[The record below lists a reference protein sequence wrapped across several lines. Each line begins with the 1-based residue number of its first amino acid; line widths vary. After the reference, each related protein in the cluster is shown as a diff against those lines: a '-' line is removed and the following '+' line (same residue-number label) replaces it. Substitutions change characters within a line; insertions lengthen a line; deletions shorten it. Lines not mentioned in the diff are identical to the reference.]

1 MGENKRQNRLW
12 YLDGAMGTML
22 QSAGLETGRAP
33 EGLNLSDP
41 ELIIKVHRAYLDAGA
56 QIIYANT
63 FGANRE
69 KLEHEGLSVL
79 ETVEAGV
86 ACAKRAVDAFCQDNP
101 QAERPRIAL
110 DIGPIG
116 QLLEPYGTL
125 AFESAYDIFR
135 EIILAGQ
142 AADLIVFE
150 TMTDLYEVKAGVLAA
165 KENSEKPVFVTMT
178 FEPNHRT
185 FTGCSVD
192 AMCAVLE
199 GLGVDALGVNCS
211 LGPEELYPIV
221 QEISKVTALP
231 LIVKANA
238 GLPDPE
244 TGVYSITPEQ
254 FAVQMA
260 RFVPLGVC
268 YLGGCCGTRPDSI
281 KHLICETQDKI
292 PPMREV
298 ARRTVVCTPTETV
311 VVDGVRVIGERI
323 NPTGKKRFQQA
334 LREGDLDY
342 VLAQAVEQADA
353 GAHILDVNV
362 GLPGLDEP
370 EMMVRVVKAIQSVTD
385 LPLQIDSS
393 NSDALAA
400 GLRVVNGK
408 AIVNSVNGE
417 QEVLARVLPIVKKYG
432 AAVIGLAMDQN
443 GIPATAEERFAIAE
457 RILKA
462 ALSYGIPKEDVFID
476 CLTLTISAE
485 QDKAV
490 ETLRAMEMVRDRL
503 GLHCTLGVSNISFGL
518 PNRTLITTS
527 FLTLAMASGLDL
539 PIVNPNTAAIMDTI
553 RAFNVLYNRDRNA
566 EAYIAAYTQ
575 EKEPVQVVASETA
588 GEQTTLPRAVEKG
601 LKDEARRLTVQLL
614 AQGKAELDIV
624 NELLIPALDV
634 VGGRF
639 ERGEIFLP
647 QLINSAGAAQEA
659 FEIIRTEMAKKGT
672 TTVSKGTVI
681 VATVKGDIHD
691 IGKNIVKTIVENYGY
706 RVIDLGRDV
715 PIETVVQT
723 AIQEDVHLIGL
734 SALMTTTLANMEE
747 TIRALRAS
755 GHPCKIWVGGAV
767 LTPEYAQKMGADFY
781 ARDARES
788 VDICKEVLG

>member
-1 MGENKRQNRLW
+1 MERTLC

-22 QSAGLETGRAP
+22 QKAGLETGRAP
-33 EGLNLSDP
+33 EMLNLTDP
-41 ELIIKVHRAYLDAGA
+41 EQIVRVHQAYLEAGA
-56 QIIYANT
+56 QIVYANT

-69 KLEHEGLSVL
+69 KLAREGL
-79 ETVEAGV
+79 ETEQTVRAGVDCARKAVEAF
-86 ACAKRAVDAFCQDNP
+86 CAAHPDAP
-101 QAERPRIAL
+101 RPRVAL

-125 AFESAYDIFR
+125 PFEQAYEIFR
-135 EIILAGQ
+135 EVIVAGNQ
-142 AADLIVFE
+142 ADLIVFE

-165 KENSEKPVFVTMT
+165 KENSDKPIFVTMT

-199 GLGVDALGVNCS
+199 GLGVDAIGVNCS
-211 LGPEELYPIV
+211 LGPVELYPIV
-221 QEISKVTALP
+221 QEMSRLTALP

-244 TGVYSITPEQ
+244 TGAYSITPEA
-254 FAVQMA
+254 FAQEMA
-260 RFVPLGVC
+260 KFTELGAC
-268 YLGGCCGTRPDSI
+268 YLGGCCGTAPEFIRE
-281 KHLICETQDKI
+281 LVQQTRDKQ
-292 PPMREV
+292 PAQREIT
-298 ARRTVVCTPTETV
+298 RRTVVCTPTETV

-334 LREGDLDY
+334 LRDGDLDY
-342 VLAQAVEQADA
+342 ILAQAVEQADA

-362 GLPGLDEP
+362 GLPGIDEAQT
-370 EMMVRVVKAIQSVTD
+370 MIKVVKAIQSVTD

-393 NSDALAA
+393 NVDALEA

-417 QEVLARVLPIVKKYG
+417 PEVLARVLPIVKKYG

-443 GIPATAEERFAIAE
+443 GIPATAEERFTIAQ
-457 RILKA
+457 RILQA
-462 ALSYGIPKEDVFID
+462 ALEHGIPKEDVFID
-476 CLTLTISAE
+476 CLTLTVSAE

-490 ETLRAMEMVRDRL
+490 ETLKAMQMVRDRL

-527 FLTLAMASGLDL
+527 FLTLAMAHGLDL

-566 EAYIAAYTQ
+566 EVYIAACTQ
-575 EKEPVQVVASETA
+575 DTAAAATTQAPVTEEK
-588 GEQTTLPRAVEKG
+588 TTLPRAVEKG
-601 LKDEARRLTVQLL
+601 LKDEARRLTVSLL
-614 AQGKAELDIV
+614 ASGKPELEIV

-659 FEIIRTEMAKKGT
+659 FEIIRTEMAKKGSG
-672 TTVSKGTVI
+672 TVSKGTVI

-723 AIQEDVHLIGL
+723 AIREDVHLIGL
-734 SALMTTTLANMEE
+734 SALMTTTLANMDE
-747 TIRALRAS
+747 TIKALRAS

-788 VDICKEVLG
+788 VDICREVLG

>member
-1 MGENKRQNRLW
+1 MQRTLC

-22 QSAGLETGRAP
+22 QQAGLETGRAP
-33 EGLNLSDP
+33 ETLNLEDP
-41 ELIIKVHRAYLDAGA
+41 DLIVRTHLAYLEAGA

-69 KLEHEGLSVL
+69 KLAHEGV
-79 ETVEAGV
+79 ETGPVVRAAV
-86 ACAKRAVDAFCQDNP
+86 DCARRAVDAFCAGHP
-101 QAERPRIAL
+101 SAERPRVAL

-116 QLLEPYGTL
+116 RLLEPYGTL
-125 AFESAYDIFR
+125 AFEEAYEIFR
-135 EIILAGQ
+135 EVIEAGQ
-142 AADLIVFE
+142 DADLIVFE

-178 FEPNHRT
+178 FESNHRT

-199 GLGVDALGVNCS
+199 GLGVDAIGVNCS
-211 LGPEELYPIV
+211 LGPVELYPIV
-221 QEISKVTALP
+221 EEMSQKTTLP

-244 TGVYSITPEQ
+244 TGAYSITPAE
-254 FAVQMA
+254 FAREMA
-260 RFVPLGVC
+260 KFPALGAV
-268 YLGGCCGTRPDSI
+268 YLGGCCGTSPDCI
-281 KHLICETQDKI
+281 RELVQETAGQTAAE
-292 PPMREV
+292 RVTE
-298 ARRTVVCTPTETV
+298 RRTVVCTPTETV

-334 LREGDLDY
+334 LREGDMDY
-342 VLAQAVEQADA
+342 ILAQAVEQADA

-362 GLPGLDEP
+362 GLPGVDEP
-370 EMMVRVVKAIQSVTD
+370 SMMVKTVKAIQSVTD

-393 NSDALAA
+393 NADALEA

-417 QEVLARVLPIVKKYG
+417 PEVLARILPVVKKYG

-457 RILKA
+457 RILHA
-462 ALSYGIPKEDVFID
+462 ALSYGIPREDVFID
-476 CLTLTISAE
+476 CLTLTVSAE

-490 ETLRAMEMVRDRL
+490 ETLRAMQMVRDKL

-527 FLTLAMASGLDL
+527 FLTLAMAHGLDL

-553 RAFNVLYNRDRNA
+553 RAFNVLYNRDKNA
-566 EAYIAAYTQ
+566 EAYIAACAGQ
-575 EKEPVQVVASETA
+575 PAAPVQEA
-588 GEQTTLPRAVEKG
+588 GGKTPVTLPHAVEKG
-601 LKDEARRLTVQLL
+601 LKDEAHRLAVNLL
-614 AQGKAELDIV
+614 ASGKPELEIV

-659 FEIIRTEMAKKGT
+659 FEVIRTEMARKGT
-672 TTVSKGTVI
+672 GTVSKGKVI

-715 PIETVVQT
+715 PIETVVET
-723 AIQEDVHLIGL
+723 AIREDVHLIGL
-734 SALMTTTLANMEE
+734 SALMTTTLANMGE
-747 TIRALRAS
+747 TIKALRLS

-767 LTPEYAQKMGADFY
+767 LTPEYAHKMGADYY

-788 VDICKEVLG
+788 VEICREVLG

>member
-1 MGENKRQNRLW
+1 
-12 YLDGAMGTML
+12 
-22 QSAGLETGRAP
+22 
-33 EGLNLSDP
+33 
-41 ELIIKVHRAYLDAGA
+41 
-56 QIIYANT
+56 
-63 FGANRE
+63 
-69 KLEHEGLSVL
+69 
-79 ETVEAGV
+79 
-86 ACAKRAVDAFCQDNP
+86 
-101 QAERPRIAL
+101 
-110 DIGPIG
+110 
-116 QLLEPYGTL
+116 
-125 AFESAYDIFR
+125 
-135 EIILAGQ
+135 
-142 AADLIVFE
+142 
-150 TMTDLYEVKAGVLAA
+150 
-165 KENSEKPVFVTMT
+165 
-178 FEPNHRT
+178 
-185 FTGCSVD
+185 
-192 AMCAVLE
+192 
-199 GLGVDALGVNCS
+199 
-211 LGPEELYPIV
+211 
-221 QEISKVTALP
+221 
-231 LIVKANA
+231 
-238 GLPDPE
+238 
-244 TGVYSITPEQ
+244 
-254 FAVQMA
+254 
-260 RFVPLGVC
+260 
-268 YLGGCCGTRPDSI
+268 
-281 KHLICETQDKI
+281 
-292 PPMREV
+292 
-298 ARRTVVCTPTETV
+298 
-311 VVDGVRVIGERI
+311 GERI

-342 VLAQAVEQADA
+342 ILAQAVEQADA

-362 GLPGLDEP
+362 GLPGVDEP

-417 QEVLARVLPIVKKYG
+417 PEVLERVLPIVKKYG
-432 AAVIGLAMDQN
+432 AAVIGLTMDQN
-443 GIPATAEERFAIAE
+443 GIPATAEQRFAIAE

-462 ALSYGIPKEDVFID
+462 ARAHGIPKEDVFID

-566 EAYIAAYTQ
+566 EAYIAAYTK
-575 EKEPVQVVASETA
+575 EKEPAREVTPQAEE
-588 GEQTTLPRAVEKG
+588 EQTTLPRAVDKG

-614 AQGKAELDIV
+614 AQGKTELDIV

-672 TTVSKGTVI
+672 VAVSKGTVI

-723 AIQEDVHLIGL
+723 AIRENVHLIGL

-747 TIRALRAS
+747 TIHALRTS
-755 GHPCKIWVGGAV
+755 EHPCKIWVGGAV
-767 LTPEYAQKMGADFY
+767 LTPEYAKKMGADFY

>member
-1 MGENKRQNRLW
+1 
-12 YLDGAMGTML
+12 
-22 QSAGLETGRAP
+22 
-33 EGLNLSDP
+33 
-41 ELIIKVHRAYLDAGA
+41 
-56 QIIYANT
+56 
-63 FGANRE
+63 
-69 KLEHEGLSVL
+69 
-79 ETVEAGV
+79 
-86 ACAKRAVDAFCQDNP
+86 
-101 QAERPRIAL
+101 
-110 DIGPIG
+110 
-116 QLLEPYGTL
+116 
-125 AFESAYDIFR
+125 
-135 EIILAGQ
+135 
-142 AADLIVFE
+142 
-150 TMTDLYEVKAGVLAA
+150 
-165 KENSEKPVFVTMT
+165 
-178 FEPNHRT
+178 
-185 FTGCSVD
+185 
-192 AMCAVLE
+192 
-199 GLGVDALGVNCS
+199 
-211 LGPEELYPIV
+211 
-221 QEISKVTALP
+221 
-231 LIVKANA
+231 
-238 GLPDPE
+238 
-244 TGVYSITPEQ
+244 
-254 FAVQMA
+254 MA

-268 YLGGCCGTRPDSI
+268 YLGGCCGTRPDFI
-281 KHLICETQDKI
+281 RQVIAETQGQI
-292 PPMREV
+292 PEQKEIR
-298 ARRTVVCTPTETV
+298 RRTVVCTPTETV

-342 VLAQAVEQADA
+342 ILAQAVEQADA

-362 GLPGLDEP
+362 GLPGVDEP

-417 QEVLARVLPIVKKYG
+417 PEVLERVLPIVKKYG
-432 AAVIGLAMDQN
+432 AAVIGLTMDQN
-443 GIPATAEERFAIAE
+443 GIPATAEQRFAIAE

-462 ALSYGIPKEDVFID
+462 ARAHGIPKEDVYID

-566 EAYIAAYTQ
+566 EAYIAAYTK
-575 EKEPVQVVASETA
+575 EKEPAREVTPQAEE
-588 GEQTTLPRAVEKG
+588 EQTTLPRAVDKG

-614 AQGKAELDIV
+614 AQGKTELDIV

-672 TTVSKGTVI
+672 VAVSKGTVI

-723 AIQEDVHLIGL
+723 AIRENVHLIGL

-747 TIRALRAS
+747 TIHALRTS
-755 GHPCKIWVGGAV
+755 EHPCKIWVGGAV
-767 LTPEYAQKMGADFY
+767 LTPEYAKKMGADFY

>member
-1 MGENKRQNRLW
+1 MGENKKLW

-33 EGLNLSDP
+33 EGLNQANP
-41 ELIIKVHRAYLDAGA
+41 ALITEIHRAYLDAGA
-56 QIIYANT
+56 QILYTNT

-69 KLEHEGLSVL
+69 KLAHEGLTVT
-79 ETVEAGV
+79 ETVAAGV
-86 ACAKRAVDAFCQDNP
+86 ACAKRAVESFCADHPN
-101 QAERPRIAL
+101 AACPRVAL

-125 AFESAYDIFR
+125 AFEEAYDIFR
-135 EIILAGQ
+135 EVIEAGQ
-142 AADLIVFE
+142 EADLIVFE
-150 TMTDLYEVKAGVLAA
+150 TMTDLYEVKAAVLAA
-165 KENSEKPVFVTMT
+165 KENSTKPVFVTMT

-221 QEISKVTALP
+221 KRMSELTTLP

-244 TGVYSITPEQ
+244 TGAYSITPDR
-254 FAVQMA
+254 FAADMA
-260 RFVPLGVC
+260 KFVPLGAC
-268 YLGGCCGTRPDSI
+268 YLGGCCGTRPDFI
-281 KHLICETQDKI
+281 TKLIERTEGQTA
-292 PPMREV
+292 PEREI

-311 VVDGVRVIGERI
+311 VVDGVRVVGERI

-342 VLAQAVEQADA
+342 VLAQAVEQAEA

-362 GLPGLDEP
+362 GLPDVDEP
-370 EMMVRVVKAIQSVTD
+370 EMMVRVIKAIQSVTD

-408 AIVNSVNGE
+408 PIVNSVNGE
-417 QEVLARVLPIVKKYG
+417 PEVLARVLPLVKKYG

-457 RILKA
+457 RILQA

-485 QDKAV
+485 QDKAL

-566 EAYIAAYTQ
+566 EAYIAACMQ
-575 EKEPVQVVASETA
+575 ETPQAAVQPVENDSK
-588 GEQTTLPRAVEKG
+588 QTSLAHAVEKG

-614 AQGKAELDIV
+614 AQGKPELEIV

-659 FEIIRTEMAKKGT
+659 FEIIRTEMAKKGSA
-672 TTVSKGTVI
+672 TVSKGTVI

-715 PIETVVQT
+715 PVETVVQA
-723 AIQEDVHLIGL
+723 AIREDVHLIGL
-734 SALMTTTLANMEE
+734 SALMTTTLASMEE
-747 TIRALRAS
+747 TIRALRKS

>member
-1 MGENKRQNRLW
+1 
-12 YLDGAMGTML
+12 
-22 QSAGLETGRAP
+22 
-33 EGLNLSDP
+33 
-41 ELIIKVHRAYLDAGA
+41 
-56 QIIYANT
+56 
-63 FGANRE
+63 
-69 KLEHEGLSVL
+69 
-79 ETVEAGV
+79 
-86 ACAKRAVDAFCQDNP
+86 
-101 QAERPRIAL
+101 
-110 DIGPIG
+110 
-116 QLLEPYGTL
+116 
-125 AFESAYDIFR
+125 
-135 EIILAGQ
+135 
-142 AADLIVFE
+142 
-150 TMTDLYEVKAGVLAA
+150 
-165 KENSEKPVFVTMT
+165 
-178 FEPNHRT
+178 
-185 FTGCSVD
+185 
-192 AMCAVLE
+192 
-199 GLGVDALGVNCS
+199 
-211 LGPEELYPIV
+211 
-221 QEISKVTALP
+221 
-231 LIVKANA
+231 
-238 GLPDPE
+238 
-244 TGVYSITPEQ
+244 
-254 FAVQMA
+254 
-260 RFVPLGVC
+260 
-268 YLGGCCGTRPDSI
+268 
-281 KHLICETQDKI
+281 
-292 PPMREV
+292 
-298 ARRTVVCTPTETV
+298 
-311 VVDGVRVIGERI
+311 
-323 NPTGKKRFQQA
+323 
-334 LREGDLDY
+334 
-342 VLAQAVEQADA
+342 
-353 GAHILDVNV
+353 
-362 GLPGLDEP
+362 
-370 EMMVRVVKAIQSVTD
+370 
-385 LPLQIDSS
+385 
-393 NSDALAA
+393 
-400 GLRVVNGK
+400 
-408 AIVNSVNGE
+408 
-417 QEVLARVLPIVKKYG
+417 
-432 AAVIGLAMDQN
+432 
-443 GIPATAEERFAIAE
+443 
-457 RILKA
+457 
-462 ALSYGIPKEDVFID
+462 
-476 CLTLTISAE
+476 
-485 QDKAV
+485 
-490 ETLRAMEMVRDRL
+490 MEMVRDRL

>member
-1 MGENKRQNRLW
+1 MGENNQKNRLW

-33 EGLNLSDP
+33 ESLNLSDP
-41 ELIIKVHRAYLDAGA
+41 ELITKIHREYLDVGA
-56 QIIYANT
+56 QILYTNT

-69 KLEHEGLSVL
+69 KLAHEGLSVE
-79 ETVEAGV
+79 ETVAAGV
-86 ACAKRAVDAFCQDNP
+86 ACAKRAVHAFCQDNP
-101 QAERPRIAL
+101 QAECPRVAL

-125 AFESAYDIFR
+125 AFEDAYDIFR
-135 EIILAGQ
+135 EVILAGKD
-142 AADLIVFE
+142 ADIIVFE
-150 TMTDLYEVKAGVLAA
+150 TMTDLYEVKAAVLAA
-165 KENSEKPVFVTMT
+165 KENSDKPVFVTMT

-211 LGPEELYPIV
+211 LEPEELYPIV
-221 QEISKVTALP
+221 QEICELTTLP

-244 TGVYSITPEQ
+244 TGEYSITPEQ
-254 FAVQMA
+254 FAAQMA
-260 RFVPLGVC
+260 HFVPLGVC
-268 YLGGCCGTRPDSI
+268 YLGGCCGTRPDFI
-281 KHLICETQDKI
+281 RQIIAETQGQI
-292 PPMREV
+292 PEQREIR
-298 ARRTVVCTPTETV
+298 RRTVVCTPTETV

-342 VLAQAVEQADA
+342 ILAQAVEQADA

-362 GLPGLDEP
+362 GLPGVDEP

-417 QEVLARVLPIVKKYG
+417 PEVLERVLPIVKKYG
-432 AAVIGLAMDQN
+432 AAVIGLTMDQN
-443 GIPATAEERFAIAE
+443 GIPATAEQRFAIAE

-462 ALSYGIPKEDVFID
+462 ACSYGIPKEDVFID

-566 EAYIAAYTQ
+566 EAYIAAYT
-575 EKEPVQVVASETA
+575 KETEPARAVTSQADE
-588 GEQTTLPRAVEKG
+588 EQTTLPRAVDKG
-601 LKDEARRLTVQLL
+601 LKEEARRLTVQLL
-614 AQGKAELDIV
+614 AQGKTELDIV

-639 ERGEIFLP
+639 ECGEIFLP

-672 TTVSKGTVI
+672 VAVCKGTVI

-723 AIQEDVHLIGL
+723 AIREDVHLIGL

-747 TIRALRAS
+747 TIHALRTS
-755 GHPCKIWVGGAV
+755 EHPCKIWVGGAV
-767 LTPEYAQKMGADFY
+767 LTPEYAKKMGADFY

>member
-1 MGENKRQNRLW
+1 
-12 YLDGAMGTML
+12 MGTML
-22 QSAGLETGRAP
+22 QQAGLETGRAP
-33 EGLNLSDP
+33 ETLNLENPD
-41 ELIIKVHRAYLDAGA
+41 LIVRTHLAYLEAGA

-69 KLEHEGLSVL
+69 KLAREGVDTT
-79 ETVEAGV
+79 EAIRAGV
-86 ACAKRAVDAFCQDNP
+86 ACARRAVDTFCADHP
-101 QAERPRIAL
+101 DVDRPRVAL

-116 QLLEPYGTL
+116 RLLEPYGTL
-125 AFESAYDIFR
+125 PFEEAYDIFR
-135 EIILAGQ
+135 EIIEAGQ
-142 AADLIVFE
+142 DADLIIFE

-165 KENSEKPVFVTMT
+165 KENSDKPVFVTMT

-192 AMCAVLE
+192 AMCAVLD

-211 LGPEELYPIV
+211 LGPVELYPIV
-221 QEISKVTALP
+221 EKMSRLTALP

-244 TGVYSITPEQ
+244 TGAYSITPDD
-254 FAVQMA
+254 FAREMA
-260 RFVPLGVC
+260 KFPALGVQ
-268 YLGGCCGTRPDSI
+268 YLGGCCGTSPDCI
-281 KHLICETQDKI
+281 RELVQATRGQTAAE
-292 PPMREV
+292 REV
-298 ARRTVVCTPTETV
+298 VRRTVVCTPTETV

-334 LREGDLDY
+334 LRDGDLDY
-342 VLAQAVEQADA
+342 VLGQAVEQADA

-362 GLPGLDEP
+362 GLPGVDEP
-370 EMMVRVVKAIQSVTD
+370 SMMVKVVKAIQSVTD

-393 NSDALAA
+393 NQDALEA

-417 QEVLARVLPIVKKYG
+417 PEVLARVLPIVKKYG

-457 RILKA
+457 RILNA

-476 CLTLTISAE
+476 CLTLTVSAE

-490 ETLRAMEMVRDRL
+490 ETLRAMQMVRDRL

-518 PNRTLITTS
+518 PNRSLITTS
-527 FLTLAMASGLDL
+527 FLTLALSYGLDL
-539 PIVNPNTAAIMDTI
+539 PIVNPNTPAIMDTI
-553 RAFNVLYNRDRNA
+553 RAFNVLYNRDKNA
-566 EAYIAAYTQ
+566 EAYIAAYSGQ
-575 EKEPVQVVASETA
+575 PAAPVQPAASQTE
-588 GEQTTLPRAVEKG
+588 ETTLPRAVEKG
-601 LKDEARRLTVQLL
+601 LKDEARHLTVSLL
-614 AQGKAELDIV
+614 ASGKSELDIV

-672 TTVSKGTVI
+672 GTVSKGKVI

-715 PIETVVQT
+715 PIETVVET
-723 AIQEDVHLIGL
+723 VIREDVHLIGL
-734 SALMTTTLANMEE
+734 SALMTTTLANMDE
-747 TIRALRAS
+747 TIKALRAS
-755 GHPCKIWVGGAV
+755 GHACKIWVGGAV
-767 LTPEYAQKMGADFY
+767 LTPEYAHKMGADYY

-788 VDICKEVLG
+788 VDICREVLG

>member
-1 MGENKRQNRLW
+1 MGENKII

-22 QSAGLETGRAP
+22 QRAGLETGHAP
-33 EGLNLSDP
+33 ETLNRSDP
-41 ELIIKVHRAYLDAGA
+41 ALLVAIHRAYLEAGA
-56 QIIYANT
+56 QIVYTNT
-63 FGANRE
+63 FGANRF
-69 KLEHEGLSVL
+69 KLAKSGI
-79 ETVEAGV
+79 TVTEAIEAGI
-86 ACAKRAVDAFCQDNP
+86 ACARQAVDAFCAAHP
-101 QAERPRIAL
+101 ERERPRVAL

-125 AFESAYDIFR
+125 SFEAAYDVFR
-135 EIILAGQ
+135 EQIEAGA
-142 AADLIVFE
+142 AADLIAFE

-165 KENSEKPVFVTMT
+165 REHSTLPVFVTMS

-199 GLGVDALGVNCS
+199 GLNVDALGVNCS
-211 LGPEELYPIV
+211 LGPIELYPIV
-221 QEISKVTALP
+221 AEMSRLTALP

-238 GLPDPE
+238 GLPDPQ
-244 TGVYSITPEQ
+244 TGTYSITAEQ
-254 FAVQMA
+254 FAQEMA
-260 RFVPLGVC
+260 KFVALGVTH
-268 YLGGCCGTRPDSI
+268 LGGCCGTDPEFIRALRQQTNG
-281 KHLICETQDKI
+281 LIPAPRTVE
-292 PPMREV
+292 
-298 ARRTVVCTPTETV
+298 RRTLVCTPTETV
-311 VVDGVRVIGERI
+311 VVDGVRVVGERI

-334 LREGDLDY
+334 LREQDMDY
-342 VLAQAVEQADA
+342 IMAQAVEQADA

-362 GLPGLDEP
+362 GLPGVDEP
-370 EMMVRVVKAIQSVTD
+370 AMMVKVIKAVQSVTD
-385 LPLQIDSS
+385 LPLQLDSS
-393 NSDALAA
+393 DPAALEA

-417 QEVLARVLPIVKKYG
+417 PEVLARVLPLVRKYG

-443 GIPATAEERFAIAE
+443 GLPPTAEARFAIAE
-457 RILKA
+457 RILQA
-462 ALSYGIPKEDVFID
+462 AQSYGIPKEDVFID
-476 CLTLTISAE
+476 CLTLTVSAE

-490 ETLRAMEMVRDRL
+490 ETLRALELVRDRL

-518 PNRTLITTS
+518 PRRELVTS
-527 FLTLAMASGLDL
+527 GFLTLAMAHGLDL
-539 PIVNPNTAAIMDTI
+539 PIVNPNSAAIMDAI
-553 RAFNVLYNRDRNA
+553 RVFNVIYNRDRNA
-566 EAYIAAYTQ
+566 EAYIAACTQ
-575 EKEPVQVVASETA
+575 HTELPQKQENAPA
-588 GEQTTLPRAVEKG
+588 EQTTLPRAVEKG
-601 LKDEARRLTVQLL
+601 LKEDARRLTAELL
-614 AQGKAELDIV
+614 ANGTAELAVV

-659 FEIIRTEMAKKGT
+659 FEVIRVRMAQRGQAS
-672 TTVSKGTVI
+672 VNKGTVI

-715 PIETVVQT
+715 PIETVVET
-723 AIQEDVHLIGL
+723 AIREDVRLIGL
-734 SALMTTTLANMEE
+734 SALMTTTLGAMQE

-755 GHPCKIWVGGAV
+755 GHACKIWVGGAV
-767 LTPEYAQKMGADFY
+767 LTPEYAEKIGADFY

-788 VDICKEVLG
+788 VEICRKVLG

>member
-1 MGENKRQNRLW
+1 MEENKKQNRLW

-56 QIIYANT
+56 QILYTNT
-63 FGANRE
+63 FGANQE
-69 KLEHEGLSVL
+69 KLEHEGLSVQ
-79 ETVEAGV
+79 ETVEVGV
-86 ACAKRAVDAFCQDNP
+86 ACAKRAVDAFCQENP
-101 QAERPRIAL
+101 QAERPRVAL

-125 AFESAYDIFR
+125 AFENAYDIFR
-135 EIILAGQ
+135 EMIMAGQ
-142 AADLIVFE
+142 DADLIVFE
-150 TMTDLYEVKAGVLAA
+150 TMTDLYEVKAAVLAA
-165 KENSEKPVFVTMT
+165 KENSDKPVFVTMT

-221 QEISKVTALP
+221 EEMSKVTALP

-238 GLPDPE
+238 GLPDPS

-260 RFVPLGVC
+260 KFVSLGVC
-268 YLGGCCGTRPDSI
+268 YLGGCCGTHPDFIEQLIYETRDKRPQS
-281 KHLICETQDKI
+281 
-292 PPMREV
+292 REI

-334 LREGDLDY
+334 LREGDMDY

-362 GLPGLDEP
+362 GLPGVDEP
-370 EMMVRVVKAIQSVTD
+370 QMMVRVVKAIQSVTD

-417 QEVLARVLPIVKKYG
+417 PEVLARVLPIVKKYG
-432 AAVIGLAMDQN
+432 AAVIGLTMDQN

-462 ALSYGIPKEDVFID
+462 AQSYGIPKEDVFID
-476 CLTLTISAE
+476 CLTLTVSAE

-490 ETLRAMEMVRDRL
+490 ETLRAMEMVRDQL

-527 FLTLAMASGLDL
+527 FLTLAMACGLDL

-553 RAFNVLYNRDRNA
+553 RAFNVLYNRDHNA

-575 EKEPVQVVASETA
+575 DKAPVQAASSEPA
-588 GEQTTLPRAVEKG
+588 EEQTTLPRAVEKG
-601 LKDEARRLTVQLL
+601 LKEEARRLTIQLL
-614 AQGKAELDIV
+614 AQGKSELDVV

-659 FEIIRTEMAKKGT
+659 FEIIRIEMEKKGT
-672 TTVSKGTVI
+672 VAVSKGKVI

-723 AIQEDVHLIGL
+723 AIQEDVRLIGL
-734 SALMTTTLANMEE
+734 SALMTTTLVNMEE
-747 TIRALRAS
+747 TIRALRES
-755 GHPCKIWVGGAV
+755 GHSCKIWVGGAV
-767 LTPEYAQKMGADFY
+767 LTPEYAEKMGADFY

>member
-1 MGENKRQNRLW
+1 M
-12 YLDGAMGTML
+12 
-22 QSAGLETGRAP
+22 
-33 EGLNLSDP
+33 
-41 ELIIKVHRAYLDAGA
+41 
-56 QIIYANT
+56 
-63 FGANRE
+63 
-69 KLEHEGLSVL
+69 
-79 ETVEAGV
+79 
-86 ACAKRAVDAFCQDNP
+86 
-101 QAERPRIAL
+101 
-110 DIGPIG
+110 
-116 QLLEPYGTL
+116 
-125 AFESAYDIFR
+125 
-135 EIILAGQ
+135 
-142 AADLIVFE
+142 
-150 TMTDLYEVKAGVLAA
+150 
-165 KENSEKPVFVTMT
+165 
-178 FEPNHRT
+178 
-185 FTGCSVD
+185 
-192 AMCAVLE
+192 
-199 GLGVDALGVNCS
+199 
-211 LGPEELYPIV
+211 
-221 QEISKVTALP
+221 
-231 LIVKANA
+231 
-238 GLPDPE
+238 
-244 TGVYSITPEQ
+244 
-254 FAVQMA
+254 
-260 RFVPLGVC
+260 
-268 YLGGCCGTRPDSI
+268 
-281 KHLICETQDKI
+281 
-292 PPMREV
+292 
-298 ARRTVVCTPTETV
+298 
-311 VVDGVRVIGERI
+311 IGERI

-334 LREGDLDY
+334 LREDDLDY

-362 GLPGLDEP
+362 GLPGVDEP

-417 QEVLARVLPIVKKYG
+417 PEVLARVLPIVKKYG
-432 AAVIGLAMDQN
+432 AAVIGLTMDQN

-457 RILKA
+457 RILQT

-539 PIVNPNTAAIMDTI
+539 PIVNPNTTAIMDTI
-553 RAFNVLYNRDRNA
+553 RAFHVLYNHDRNA

-575 EKEPVQVVASETA
+575 ETPQTVVQAPANS

-601 LKDEARRLTVQLL
+601 LKDEARRLTMQLL
-614 AQGKAELDIV
+614 AQGKSELDVV

-634 VGGRF
+634 VGDRF

-659 FEIIRTEMAKKGT
+659 FEIIRTEMAKKGSA
-672 TTVSKGTVI
+672 TVSKGTVI

-715 PIETVVQT
+715 PVETVVQT
-723 AIQEDVHLIGL
+723 AIREDVHLIGL
-734 SALMTTTLANMEE
+734 SALMTTTLASMEE
-747 TIRALRAS
+747 TIRALRES

-767 LTPEYAQKMGADFY
+767 LTPDYAKKMGADFY

>member
-1 MGENKRQNRLW
+1 MGENNQKNRLW

-33 EGLNLSDP
+33 EGLNLSNP
-41 ELIIKVHRAYLDAGA
+41 ELIAKIHRAYLDAGA
-56 QIIYANT
+56 QILYTNT

-69 KLEHEGLSVL
+69 KLAHEELSVH
-79 ETVEAGV
+79 EIVAAGV
-86 ACAKRAVDAFCQDNP
+86 ACAKQAVHTFCQDNP
-101 QAERPRIAL
+101 QAERPRVAL

-125 AFESAYDIFR
+125 AFEDAYDIFR
-135 EIILAGQ
+135 EIILAGKD
-142 AADLIVFE
+142 ADIIVFE
-150 TMTDLYEVKAGVLAA
+150 TMTDLYEVKAAVLAA
-165 KENSEKPVFVTMT
+165 KENSDKPVFVTMT
-178 FEPNHRT
+178 FETNHRT

-221 QEISKVTALP
+221 QKMCELTDLP

-238 GLPDPE
+238 GLPNPE
-244 TGVYSITPEQ
+244 TGEYSITPER
-254 FAVQMA
+254 FAAQMA

-268 YLGGCCGTRPDSI
+268 YLGGCCGTRPDFI
-281 KHLICETQDKI
+281 RQVIAETQGQI
-292 PPMREV
+292 PEQKEIR
-298 ARRTVVCTPTETV
+298 RRTVVCTPTETV

-342 VLAQAVEQADA
+342 ILAQAVEQADA

-362 GLPGLDEP
+362 GLPGVDEP

-417 QEVLARVLPIVKKYG
+417 PEVLERVLPIVKKYG
-432 AAVIGLAMDQN
+432 AAVIGLTMDQN
-443 GIPATAEERFAIAE
+443 GIPATAEQRFAIAE

-462 ALSYGIPKEDVFID
+462 ARAHGIPKEDVFID

-566 EAYIAAYTQ
+566 EAYIAAYTK
-575 EKEPVQVVASETA
+575 EKEPAREVTPQAEE
-588 GEQTTLPRAVEKG
+588 EQTTLPRAVDKG

-614 AQGKAELDIV
+614 AQGKTELDIV

-672 TTVSKGTVI
+672 VAVSKGTVI

-723 AIQEDVHLIGL
+723 AIRENVHLIGL

-747 TIRALRAS
+747 TIHALRTS
-755 GHPCKIWVGGAV
+755 EHPCKIWVGGAV
-767 LTPEYAQKMGADFY
+767 LTPEYAKKMGADFY

>member
-1 MGENKRQNRLW
+1 
-12 YLDGAMGTML
+12 MGTML

-33 EGLNLSDP
+33 EGLNLSNP
-41 ELIIKVHRAYLDAGA
+41 ELITKIHRAYLDAGA
-56 QIIYANT
+56 QILYTNT

-69 KLEHEGLSVL
+69 KLAHEGLSVQ
-79 ETVEAGV
+79 ETIAAGV
-86 ACAKRAVDAFCQDNP
+86 ACAKQAVHTFCQDNP
-101 QAERPRIAL
+101 QAECPRVAL

-125 AFESAYDIFR
+125 AFEDAYDIFR
-135 EIILAGQ
+135 EIILAGKD
-142 AADLIVFE
+142 ADIIVFE
-150 TMTDLYEVKAGVLAA
+150 TMTDLYEVKAAVLAA
-165 KENSEKPVFVTMT
+165 KENSDKPVFVTMT

-221 QEISKVTALP
+221 QKMCELTTLP

-244 TGVYSITPEQ
+244 TGIYSITPEQ
-254 FAVQMA
+254 FAAQMA

-268 YLGGCCGTRPDSI
+268 YLGGCCGTRPDFI
-281 KHLICETQDKI
+281 RQIIAETQGQI
-292 PPMREV
+292 PEQREIH
-298 ARRTVVCTPTETV
+298 RRTVVCTPTETV

-342 VLAQAVEQADA
+342 ILAQAVEQADA

-362 GLPGLDEP
+362 GLPGVDEP

-417 QEVLARVLPIVKKYG
+417 PEVLERVLPIVKKYG
-432 AAVIGLAMDQN
+432 AAVIGLTMDQN
-443 GIPATAEERFAIAE
+443 GIPATAEQRFAIAE

-462 ALSYGIPKEDVFID
+462 ARAYGIPKEDVFID

-566 EAYIAAYTQ
+566 EAYIAAYT
-575 EKEPVQVVASETA
+575 KETEPAVAPQADE
-588 GEQTTLPRAVEKG
+588 EQTTLPRAVDKG

-614 AQGKAELDIV
+614 AQGKTEMDIV

-659 FEIIRTEMAKKGT
+659 FEVIRTEMAQKGT
-672 TTVSKGTVI
+672 VAVSKGTVI

-723 AIQEDVHLIGL
+723 AIRENVHLIGL

-747 TIRALRAS
+747 TIHALRNS
-755 GHPCKIWVGGAV
+755 EHPCKIWVGGAV
-767 LTPEYAQKMGADFY
+767 LTPEYAKKMGADFY

>member
-1 MGENKRQNRLW
+1 MGENNQKNRLW

-33 EGLNLSDP
+33 EGLNLSNP
-41 ELIIKVHRAYLDAGA
+41 ELITKIHRAYLDAGA
-56 QIIYANT
+56 QILYTNT

-69 KLEHEGLSVL
+69 KLAHEELSVH
-79 ETVEAGV
+79 EIVAAGV
-86 ACAKRAVDAFCQDNP
+86 ACAKQAVHTFCQDNP
-101 QAERPRIAL
+101 QAERPRVAL

-125 AFESAYDIFR
+125 AFEDAYDIFR
-135 EIILAGQ
+135 EIILAGKD
-142 AADLIVFE
+142 ADIIVFE
-150 TMTDLYEVKAGVLAA
+150 TMTDLYEVKAAVLAA
-165 KENSEKPVFVTMT
+165 KENSDKSVFVTMT
-178 FEPNHRT
+178 FETNHRT

-221 QEISKVTALP
+221 QKMCELTALP

-238 GLPDPE
+238 GLPNPE
-244 TGVYSITPEQ
+244 TGEYSITPEQ
-254 FAVQMA
+254 FAAQMA

-268 YLGGCCGTRPDSI
+268 YLGGCCGTRPDFI
-281 KHLICETQDKI
+281 RQVIAETQGQI
-292 PPMREV
+292 PEQKEIR
-298 ARRTVVCTPTETV
+298 RRTVVCTPTETV

-342 VLAQAVEQADA
+342 ILAQAVEQADA

-362 GLPGLDEP
+362 GLPGVDEP

-417 QEVLARVLPIVKKYG
+417 PEVLERVLPIVKKYG
-432 AAVIGLAMDQN
+432 AAVIGLTMDQN
-443 GIPATAEERFAIAE
+443 GIPATAEQRFAIAE

-462 ALSYGIPKEDVFID
+462 ARAHGIPKEDVFID

-566 EAYIAAYTQ
+566 EAYIAAYTK
-575 EKEPVQVVASETA
+575 EKEPAREVTPQAEE
-588 GEQTTLPRAVEKG
+588 EQTTLPRAVDKG

-614 AQGKAELDIV
+614 AQGKTELDIV

-672 TTVSKGTVI
+672 VAVSKGTVI

-723 AIQEDVHLIGL
+723 AIRENVHLIGL

-747 TIRALRAS
+747 TIHALRTS
-755 GHPCKIWVGGAV
+755 EHPCKIWVGGAV
-767 LTPEYAQKMGADFY
+767 LTPEYAKKMGADFY

>member
-1 MGENKRQNRLW
+1 MERTLC

-22 QSAGLETGRAP
+22 QQAGLPAGRAP
-33 EGLNLSDP
+33 EAWNLEAP
-41 ELIIKVHRAYLDAGA
+41 ERVARVHAAYLEAGS
-56 QIIYANT
+56 QLIYANT

-69 KLEHEGLSVL
+69 KLLREGLDTG
-79 ETVEAGV
+79 ETVRAGL
-86 ACAKRAVDAFCQDNP
+86 ACARQAVDAFCAAHP
-101 QAERPRIAL
+101 GCARPRVAL

-116 QLLEPYGTL
+116 RLLEPYGTL
-125 AFESAYDIFR
+125 AFEEAYDIFR
-135 EIILAGQ
+135 EIIEAGE

-165 KENSEKPVFVTMT
+165 KEHSQKPVFVTMT

-211 LGPEELYPIV
+211 LGPVELYPIV
-221 QEISKVTALP
+221 QEMSRLTRLP

-244 TGVYSITPEQ
+244 TGAYSITADD
-254 FAVQMA
+254 FAREMA
-260 RFVPLGVC
+260 KFPALGVQ
-268 YLGGCCGTRPDSI
+268 YLGGCCGTAPEFIRALVQATAGQTAATHEI
-281 KHLICETQDKI
+281 
-292 PPMREV
+292 V
-298 ARRTVVCTPTETV
+298 RRTAVCTPTETV

-342 VLAQAVEQADA
+342 ILAQAVEQTEA

-362 GLPGLDEP
+362 GLPGIDEP
-370 EMMVRVVKAIQSVTD
+370 SMMVKVVKAIQSVTD
-385 LPLQIDSS
+385 LPIQIDSS
-393 NSDALAA
+393 DPKALEA

-417 QEVLARVLPIVKKYG
+417 PEVLARVLPLVKKYG
-432 AAVIGLAMDQN
+432 AAVIGLTMDQG
-443 GIPATAEERFAIAE
+443 GIPATAEARFAIAE
-457 RILKA
+457 RILQA
-462 ALSYGIPKEDVFID
+462 ALSYGIPKEDVIID
-476 CLTLTISAE
+476 CLTLTVSAE

-490 ETLRAMEMVRDRL
+490 ETLRAMQMVRERL
-503 GLHCTLGVSNISFGL
+503 GLHCALGVSNISFGL
-518 PNRTLITTS
+518 PNRTLITAS
-527 FLTLAMASGLDL
+527 FLTLAMAHGLDL
-539 PIVNPNTAAIMDTI
+539 PIINPNTAAVMDAI
-553 RAFNVLYNRDRNA
+553 RAFNVIYNRDKNA
-566 EAYIAAYTQ
+566 EAYIAACTQ
-575 EKEPVQVVASETA
+575 GKGGPAPAQPAPDASQA
-588 GEQTTLPRAVEKG
+588 TLPHAVERG
-601 LKDEARRLTVQLL
+601 LKDEARRLTAGLL
-614 AQGKAELDIV
+614 ASGKPALEVV

-647 QLINSAGAAQEA
+647 QLINAAGAAQEA
-659 FEIIRTEMAKKGT
+659 FEIIRAELAATGGPA
-672 TTVSKGTVI
+672 VSKGKVL

-715 PIETVVQT
+715 PVETVVET
-723 AIQEDVHLIGL
+723 AIREDVHLIGL
-734 SALMTTTLANMEE
+734 SALMTTTLVSMDE
-747 TIRALRAS
+747 TIQALRRS

-767 LTPEYAQKMGADFY
+767 LTPEYAKKMGADFY

-788 VDICKEVLG
+788 VEICREVLG

>member
-1 MGENKRQNRLW
+1 MENKRKIR

-22 QSAGLETGRAP
+22 QQAGLETGRAP
-33 EGLNLSDP
+33 EALNLSTP
-41 ELIIKVHRAYLDAGA
+41 QMVEQVHLAYLEAGA

-69 KLEHEGLSVL
+69 KLAREGL
-79 ETVEAGV
+79 ETVETVRAGV
-86 ACAKRAVDAFCQDNP
+86 TCAHRAVETYCQSHP
-101 QAERPRIAL
+101 GCERPRVAL

-125 AFESAYDIFR
+125 SFEQAYDIFR
-135 EIILAGQ
+135 EVIQAGEQ
-142 AADLIVFE
+142 ADLIVLE

-165 KENSEKPVFVTMT
+165 RENSDKPVFVTMT
-178 FEPNHRT
+178 FESNHRT
-185 FTGCSVD
+185 FTGCSID

-211 LGPEELYPIV
+211 LGPVELYPIV
-221 QEISKVTALP
+221 QKMSQLTDLP

-244 TGVYSITPEQ
+244 TGAYDITPDQ
-254 FAVQMA
+254 FAQQMA
-260 RFVPLGVC
+260 KFAALGVK
-268 YLGGCCGTRPDSI
+268 YLGGCCGTTPAFI
-281 KHLICETQDKI
+281 CALKHQTDEYSLEN
-292 PPMREV
+292 
-298 ARRTVVCTPTETV
+298 RRIERRSMVCTPTQTV
-311 VVDGVRVIGERI
+311 MIDGVRVIGERI

-334 LREGDLDY
+334 LREGDFDY
-342 VLAQAVEQADA
+342 ILTQAVEQAEA

-370 EMMVRVVKAIQSVTD
+370 QMMRRVVKAIQSVTD

-393 NSDALAA
+393 DVRALEA

-417 QEVLARVLPIVKKYG
+417 PEVLKRVLPLVKKYG
-432 AAVIGLAMDQN
+432 AAVIGLTMDQN
-443 GIPATAEERFAIAE
+443 GIPATAQARFEIAE
-457 RILKA
+457 RILNA
-462 ALSYGIPKEDVFID
+462 ALEHGIRREDVYID
-476 CLTLTISAE
+476 CLTLTVSAE

-490 ETLRAMEMVRDRL
+490 ETLKAMQMVQQRL

-518 PNRTLITTS
+518 PSRTLITTS
-527 FLTLAMASGLDL
+527 FLTLAMAHGLDL
-539 PIVNPNTAAIMDTI
+539 PIVNPNTPAIMDTI
-553 RAFNVLYNRDRNA
+553 RAFNVLYNRDKDA
-566 EAYIAAYTQ
+566 QAYIAACTQ
-575 EKEPVQVVASETA
+575 STSETVVSQV
-588 GEQTTLPRAVEKG
+588 EQKITLSHAVEKG
-601 LKDEARRLTVQLL
+601 LKDEARRLTADLL
-614 AQGKAELDIV
+614 AQGKSEMEIV
-624 NELLIPALDV
+624 NTLLIPSLDT

-659 FEIIRTEMAKKGT
+659 FEVIRNQLSKKGA
-672 TTVSKGTVI
+672 TTVHKGTVI

-715 PIETVVQT
+715 PVETVVQT

-734 SALMTTTLANMEE
+734 SALMTTTLANMEL
-747 TIRALRAS
+747 TVQALRDS

-767 LTPEYAQKMGADFY
+767 LTPEYARKMGADFY

-788 VDICKEVLG
+788 VEICREVLG

>member
-1 MGENKRQNRLW
+1 MVENKTKLW

-22 QSAGLETGRAP
+22 QSAGLETGQAP

-41 ELIIKVHRAYLDAGA
+41 TLITGVHRAYLDAGA
-56 QIIYANT
+56 QILYTNT

-69 KLEHEGLSVL
+69 KLVHEGLHVA
-79 ETVEAGV
+79 EVVAAGV
-86 ACAKRAVDAFCQDNP
+86 ACAKRAVEAFCTDNP
-101 QAERPRIAL
+101 NMARPRVAL

-125 AFESAYDIFR
+125 AFEDAYDIFR
-135 EIILAGQ
+135 EVIEAGCE
-142 AADLIVFE
+142 ADLIVFE
-150 TMTDLYEVKAGVLAA
+150 TMTDLYEVKAAVLAA
-165 KENSEKPVFVTMT
+165 KENSDKPVFVTMT

-221 QEISKVTALP
+221 ERMSELTTLP
-231 LIVKANA
+231 LVVKANA

-254 FAVQMA
+254 FAADMA
-260 RFVPLGVC
+260 KFVPLGGC
-268 YLGGCCGTRPDSI
+268 YLGGCCGTRPDFI
-281 KHLICETQDKI
+281 TKLIEQTKNQM
-292 PPMREV
+292 PPEREIT
-298 ARRTVVCTPTETV
+298 RRTVVCTPTETV
-311 VVDGVRVIGERI
+311 VIDGVRVIGERI

-334 LREGDLDY
+334 LRDGDLDY
-342 VLAQAVEQADA
+342 VLTQAVEQADA

-362 GLPGLDEP
+362 GLPGVDEP

-393 NSDALAA
+393 NSNALAA

-417 QEVLARVLPIVKKYG
+417 PEVLARVLPLVKKYG
-432 AAVIGLAMDQN
+432 AAVIGLTMDQN

-457 RILKA
+457 RILQA

-490 ETLRAMEMVRDRL
+490 ETLRAMEMVRDQL

-575 EKEPVQVVASETA
+575 ETPQTAVQIPTNN

-614 AQGKAELDIV
+614 AQGKAELDVV

-634 VGGRF
+634 VGDRF

-659 FEIIRTEMAKKGT
+659 FEIIRTEMAKKGSA
-672 TTVSKGTVI
+672 TVSKGTVI

-715 PIETVVQT
+715 PVEAVVQT
-723 AIQEDVHLIGL
+723 AIREDVHLIGL
-734 SALMTTTLANMEE
+734 SALMTTTLASMEE
-747 TIRALRAS
+747 TIRALRES

-767 LTPEYAQKMGADFY
+767 LTPDYAKKMGADFY

>member
-1 MGENKRQNRLW
+1 MGENNQKNRLW

-33 EGLNLSDP
+33 EGLNLSNP
-41 ELIIKVHRAYLDAGA
+41 ELITKIHRAYLDAGA
-56 QIIYANT
+56 QILYTNT

-69 KLEHEGLSVL
+69 KLAHEELSVH
-79 ETVEAGV
+79 EIVAAGV
-86 ACAKRAVDAFCQDNP
+86 ACAKQAVHTFCQDNP
-101 QAERPRIAL
+101 QAERPRVAL

-125 AFESAYDIFR
+125 AFEDAYDIFR
-135 EIILAGQ
+135 EIILAGKD
-142 AADLIVFE
+142 ADIIVFE
-150 TMTDLYEVKAGVLAA
+150 TMTDLYEVKAAVLAA
-165 KENSEKPVFVTMT
+165 KENSDKSVFVTMT
-178 FEPNHRT
+178 FETNHRT

-221 QEISKVTALP
+221 QKMCELTDLP

-238 GLPDPE
+238 GLPNPE
-244 TGVYSITPEQ
+244 TGEYSITPEQ
-254 FAVQMA
+254 FAAQMA

-268 YLGGCCGTRPDSI
+268 YLGGCCGTRPDFI
-281 KHLICETQDKI
+281 RQIIAETQGQI
-292 PPMREV
+292 PEQKEIR
-298 ARRTVVCTPTETV
+298 RRTVVCTPTETV

-342 VLAQAVEQADA
+342 ILAQAVEQADA

-362 GLPGLDEP
+362 GLPGVDEP

-417 QEVLARVLPIVKKYG
+417 PEVLERVLPIVKKYG
-432 AAVIGLAMDQN
+432 AAVIGLTMDQN
-443 GIPATAEERFAIAE
+443 GIPATAEQRFAIAE

-462 ALSYGIPKEDVFID
+462 ARAHGIPKEDVFID

-566 EAYIAAYTQ
+566 EAYIAAYTK
-575 EKEPVQVVASETA
+575 EKEPAREVTPQAEE
-588 GEQTTLPRAVEKG
+588 EQTTLPRAVDKG

-614 AQGKAELDIV
+614 AQGKTELDIV

-672 TTVSKGTVI
+672 VAVSKGTVI

-723 AIQEDVHLIGL
+723 AIRENVHLIGL

-747 TIRALRAS
+747 TIHALRTS
-755 GHPCKIWVGGAV
+755 EHPCKIWVGGAV
-767 LTPEYAQKMGADFY
+767 LTPEYAKKMGADFY